1 MGRPYLGAGEI
12 LRMQAAETIVKLYAE
27 MKQYDDWTRFKQN
40 NPDGG
45 RYLFSAMRLA
55 NDMGLVD
62 GD

>member
-12 LRMQAAETIVKLYAE
+12 LRMQAAETIVRLYAE
-27 MKQYDDWTRFKQN
+27 MKQYDDWTLFKRN
-40 NPDGG
+40 NKAGG